1 MGSVSSLITSD
12 DLNSKHC
19 MAPELKLKN
28 RTNHHRRN
36 GGCSLDALLKCSFT
50 QGSSSP
56 IHHSK
61 GLSYTR
67 SGRSEDFFYIKVSHK
82 PRLVHHEEG
91 STEDSARNK
100 GEKSDERPK
109 LMLMSGTDG
118 TTAEKSLVRSTAY
131 KPLIP
136 RAISS
141 TEGQRNSLDHILI
154 QLDKPKSPDSRHKP
168 DTPSGTLSDSGHNSM
183 SSLPTHSTSG
193 SLSASMGPVS
203 HSDGCTTPANC
214 LHKAVQP
221 NLSPRV
227 NSSSRDSD
235 YRDGGSPLSSD
246 QSHHLSETVGG
257 IRSPLTTDESLIET
271 LEQRLLERE
280 TELQD
285 LQVSYAAEE
294 VATCQL
300 FEDRQQ
306 KHCTDKME
314 ELNQQSS
321 TTLQQAS
328 QMAAKCQQ
336 ALQLQVSQLQVEN
349 ERLKDNLTKL
359 SRERDLVKQRLRSY
373 EEQSTQLA
381 PTLEETQWEVCQK
394 AGEISLL
401 KKQLRDC
408 QDDVSHKLNE
418 IVSLRLQLKE
428 ITAKTEMLEK
438 ENKDRSDKLHTC
450 SVEVE
455 VCQNELQR
463 KKNEAD
469 LLREKVGKLEKNIEG
484 IKRDLTVAKDQEL
497 CQQTSQFELNW
508 HPQATERVTPMQN
521 QTDMP
526 EGQVSI
532 ELLQKEVEKL
542 RQQLCEQKG
551 AQEKLETSFNQERHT
566 WNKEKDKVIKY
577 QTQLQINYLQM
588 HKKNQDLERVL
599 KELTA
604 ELDAKAE
611 LGLGLHYSSG
621 LQTYDDVIATEI

>member
-12 DLNSKHC
+12 SLNSKHC
-19 MAPELKLKN
+19 MASELKLKN
-28 RTNHHRRN
+28 RTNQHRRN

-61 GLSYTR
+61 GLSSTR

-82 PRLVHHEEG
+82 PRPVHQKEG
-91 STEDSARNK
+91 SMEDGARNK
-100 GEKSDERPK
+100 AGKSDERPK

-136 RAISS
+136 RTISS
-141 TEGQRNSLDHILI
+141 TEGQHNSLDHILI
-154 QLDKPKSPDSRHKP
+154 QLDKPKSPDIRHKR

-193 SLSASMGPVS
+193 SLSASTGPVS

-214 LHKAVQP
+214 LHKGAQP
-221 NLSPRV
+221 NLSPWV
-227 NSSSRDSD
+227 NSSSRDSG

-246 QSHHLSETVGG
+246 QSHRLSETVGG

-285 LQVSYAAEE
+285 LQVSYEAKE
-294 VATCQL
+294 VAICQL
-300 FEDRQQ
+300 FEDRQ
-306 KHCTDKME
+306 KYCSDEME
-314 ELNQQSS
+314 ELNQQCSK
-321 TTLQQAS
+321 TLQQAS
-328 QMAAKCQQ
+328 QMAAKSQQ
-336 ALQLQVSQLQVEN
+336 TLQLQVSQLQAEN
-349 ERLKDNLTKL
+349 EKLKEDLTKL

-373 EEQSTQLA
+373 EEESAQLA

-408 QDDVSHKLNE
+408 QEDVSHKLSE
-418 IVSLRLQLKE
+418 IVSLRVQLKE

-438 ENKDRSDKLHTC
+438 ENKDRSDKLHTR

-455 VCQNELQR
+455 VCQNELHR

-469 LLREKVGKLEKNIEG
+469 LLRDKVGKLEKNIEG
-484 IKRDLTVAKDQEL
+484 MKQDLTLAKDQEL
-497 CQQTSQFELNW
+497 HQQTSQLEPNG
-508 HPQATERVTPMQN
+508 HPQAMERVTPIQN
-521 QTDMP
+521 QTDKP

-532 ELLQKEVEKL
+532 EFLQKEVERL
-542 RQQLCEQKG
+542 RQQLSDQKR
-551 AQEKLETSFNQERHT
+551 AQETLVTSFDQERHT

-577 QTQLQINYLQM
+577 QKQLQINYLQM

-604 ELDAKAE
+604 ELDARAE
-611 LGLGLHYSSG
+611 LGLDLHYSSG